1 MTEAQKQD
9 ILRLRSEKIP
19 LREIAKTVNVNFQ
32 HMIRF
37 LSAFDHADGRV
48 SSMYGHSKIVA
59 DTPGELDFS
68 QFEAHAERARAAEL
82 WFGRMKGARWDTRRR
97 DGMG

>member
-1 MTEAQKQD
+1 MTEAQKLD
-9 ILRLRSEKIP
+9 ILRLRSEKMP
-19 LREIAKTVNVNFQ
+19 LRDIAKTVNVNFQ

-48 SSMYGHSKIVA
+48 SSMYGLSKVVA

-68 QFEAHAERARAAEL
+68 QFEAHAERTRAAEL
-82 WFGRMKGARWDTRRR
+82 WHQRMGAARWNEVRKPW
-97 DGMG
+97 MG